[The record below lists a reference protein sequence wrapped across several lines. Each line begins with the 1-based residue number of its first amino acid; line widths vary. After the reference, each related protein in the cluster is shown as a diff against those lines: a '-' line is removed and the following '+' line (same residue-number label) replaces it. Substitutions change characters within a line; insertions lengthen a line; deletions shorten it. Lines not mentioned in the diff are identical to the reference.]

1 MAIKTTTC
9 LLYQHTGWNYRLV
22 LKGIITVTKVDADVD
37 NFDDDDN
44 DMVDMMVVGQVSIG
58 DKMRM
63 RSKLFGL
70 RMTLV
75 SPIPLTLIKI
85 N

>member
-1 MAIKTTTC
+1 M
-9 LLYQHTGWNYRLV
+9 V

-37 NFDDDDN
+37 NFND

-58 DKMRM
+58 DGYHKMRM
-63 RSKLFGL
+63 RSNTFGL
-70 RMTLV
+70 RLTLV
-75 SPIPLTLIKI
+75 SLIPLSLI

>member
-1 MAIKTTTC
+1 M
-9 LLYQHTGWNYRLV
+9 
-22 LKGIITVTKVDADVD
+22 VDADVD
-37 NFDDDDN
+37 NFDDDDDE
-44 DMVDMMVVGQVSIG
+44 DMADMTVVGQVSIG